1 MSDVLV
7 KGQLGRMP
15 HVQSGQIRKAIEEQT
30 YEELQKTANT
40 VFNRVNK
47 RIRNI
52 EREVNRPSAKI
63 ISPAYNALK
72 KERGRAP
79 RFGTSGTYTD
89 LASLRKEYAKAV
101 AFDEMETSSI
111 AGARAYTNNIM
122 SVFNGKKIPRDT
134 IGYIFDILHGLHE
147 RVPDKIY
154 ASMLKYSDYLETVA
168 EIAEDRDF
176 SNMNTDAESLDA
188 DIQRAVEELTAKMTS
203 DINDDIDAFKRGLN
217 RLF

>member
-1 MSDVLV
+1 MSNVLTQ
-7 KGQLGRMP
+7 GTLARIP
-15 HVQSGQIRKAIEEQT
+15 HVQSGEVKKAIEEQSF
-30 YEELQKTANT
+30 EELQKTANT

-52 EREVNRPSAKI
+52 EREVHRPQAKI
-63 ISPAYNALK
+63 ISPAYNALE

-111 AGARAYTNNIM
+111 AGARAYTNNIL
-122 SVFNGKKIPRDT
+122 SQLNTKNIPRENL
-134 IGYIFDILHGLHE
+134 GYIFDILHGLHE

-168 EIAEDRDF
+168 EIAENRNLMEMSANADDLE
-176 SNMNTDAESLDA
+176 MDIES
-188 DIQRAVEELTAKMTS
+188 AVEQLTQKMTS
-203 DINDDIDAFKRGLN
+203 DINDDLDSFKRGLN

>member
-7 KGQLGRMP
+7 KGELGRLA
-15 HVQSGQIRKAIEEQT
+15 HVQSSDVRKAIEEQT

-52 EREVNRPSAKI
+52 EREVHRPQAKI
-63 ISPAYNALK
+63 ISPAYNALA

-79 RFGTSGTYTD
+79 RFGTSGTYND

-111 AGARAYTNNIM
+111 AGARAYTQNIM

-168 EIAEDRDF
+168 EIAENRDF
-176 SNMNTDAESLDA
+176 STMNTDAESLDA
-188 DIQRAVEELTAKMTS
+188 DIQRAVEELTNKMTS
-203 DINDDIDAFKRGLN
+203 DINDDIDSFKRGLN